1 MTTSPPQQQKQ
12 TIRAWRE
19 DERVG
24 TNLRRPTCGRS
35 HWCGGTWGERELGR
49 SPPSPAHLRPQITPL
64 ATEPTSEFHASCKTR
79 GLKPWY
85 SLVGAAGAS
94 YEPALQKMRQSRARP
109 RPLRLGCRRDPFHG
123 PRTRRGGRAR
133 SARGRGAARRRVNN
147 GAASPVTTRPFS
159 TIHRH
164 TQTSYQ
170 VCTISVKRTR

>member
-94 YEPALQKMRQSRARP
+94 YEPAFQKMRQSRARP

-159 TIHRH
+159 TIRRH

-170 VCTISVKRTR
+170 VCTISVR